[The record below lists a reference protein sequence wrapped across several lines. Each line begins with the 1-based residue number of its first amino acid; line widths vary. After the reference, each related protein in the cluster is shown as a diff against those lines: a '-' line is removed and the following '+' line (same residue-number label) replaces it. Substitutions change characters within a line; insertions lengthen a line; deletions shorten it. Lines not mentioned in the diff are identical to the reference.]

1 MGYYGLGP
9 GMNSR
14 MADKLTVLE
23 QLLRRLPLETAME
36 TLELLEQL
44 CRRIVRAP
52 GDLELR
58 RLDLSANINALLAEP
73 SAQAV
78 LQELGWQ
85 PEGQELRL
93 PAEVRLD
100 FQGHVVKC
108 IEAKD
113 FYKKEAE
120 RVKKLKRLA
129 ADPSKAA
136 IQEQLA
142 LDRRE
147 RSSATPVQSNT
158 DAPQHAEVAAV
169 PHAEV
174 VQSYA
179 AAKPVEQVP
188 AAKPETQLPAS
199 RESSEQLL
207 PEENDEQAATN
218 IKALEDIRALR
229 EQRYHAMKSQRGS
242 RGVSGAPRQ
251 DSGHVGR
258 MTRCFRR
265 TA

>member
-14 MADKLTVLE
+14 MADKLTMLE
-23 QLLRRLPLETAME
+23 QLLRRLPLETALE

-44 CRRIVRAP
+44 CRRVVRAP

-58 RLDLSANINALLAEP
+58 RLDLSENANALLAEP

-78 LQELGWQ
+78 LQELGWR

-120 RVKKLKRLA
+120 RLKKLKRLS

-147 RSSATPVQSNT
+147 RSAAAAVQSNT
-158 DAPQHAEVAAV
+158 DTPQRVEVAAA
-169 PHAEV
+169 PRAAV
-174 VQSYA
+174 VESCA
-179 AAKPVEQVP
+179 VAKPAEPVSV
-188 AAKPETQLPAS
+188 AAPEAQSPAS
-199 RESSEQLL
+199 HESSGQLL
-207 PEENDEQAATN
+207 PEENEEQAATN
-218 IKALEDIRALR
+218 SKVLEDIRVLR
-229 EQRYHAMKSQRGS
+229 EQRYRAMKSQRGS
-242 RGVSGAPRQ
+242 RGVSAPLQQGGGA
-251 DSGHVGR
+251 GR

-265 TA
+265 AA